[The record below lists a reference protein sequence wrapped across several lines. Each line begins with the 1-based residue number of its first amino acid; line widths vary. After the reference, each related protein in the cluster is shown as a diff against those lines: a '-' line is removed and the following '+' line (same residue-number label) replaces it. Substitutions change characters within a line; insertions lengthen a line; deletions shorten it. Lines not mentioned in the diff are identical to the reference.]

1 MLDKNHIQEAKK
13 ILATLKNSGWQL
25 SEDTDINGVVD
36 SQGVIC
42 MNFAKGP
49 LVLSIQCGED
59 NRVSEEEKDIE
70 KAD

>member
-13 ILATLKNSGWQL
+13 ILSTLKNSGWKL
-25 SEDTDINGVVD
+25 SKDPDINGVAA

-59 NRVSEEEKDIE
+59 DCFSEEAEAIE

>member
-49 LVLSIQCGED
+49 LVLSIQ
-59 NRVSEEEKDIE
+59 
-70 KAD
+70 